1 MAVLLPAV
9 VLIAVVAVAVVGRTG
24 DPGRDAD
31 HAGTAAQAAAPAST
45 PGATE
50 GPVATTSPRSDWPA
64 AISGRAAPTA
74 TVPPLPREHGTDG
87 LMGRLPFGLP
97 NDTPTIRV
105 ERANRFTLDDV
116 QATWSGFDTTPP
128 WVRRLGGLAN
138 FRTDPYQ
145 R

>member
-1 MAVLLPAV
+1 MA
-9 VLIAVVAVAVVGRTG
+9 LIALAFVDVDRSPEVAAVEAVA
-24 DPGRDAD
+24 P
-31 HAGTAAQAAAPAST
+31 AAAAAPVDTTVAS
-45 PGATE
+45 
-50 GPVATTSPRSDWPA
+50 PVVTAFRAEWPA
-64 AISGRAAPTA
+64 AISGRGPAPA
-74 TVPPLPREHGTDG
+74 VPPLPREHGTDG

-116 QATWSGFDTTPP
+116 QATWSGYDTTPP
-128 WVRRLGGLAN
+128 WVRRLGGLTN